1 MIRRDTSP
9 PGEFSAGFSQSKINL
24 VRAAAEA
31 STQRWA
37 NGTPLGPMDGIPVA
51 IKDEVD
57 IDGYDKYLSS
67 KVDFTANPSFTS
79 WCVKKWEEAGAIVI
93 GKTVMHEIGL
103 GTSIILIQK
112 WRLFL
117 WFT

>member
-1 MIRRDTSP
+1 
-9 PGEFSAGFSQSKINL
+9 
-24 VRAAAEA
+24 
-31 STQRWA
+31 
-37 NGTPLGPMDGIPVA
+37 MDGIPVA